1 MDYEKRMV
9 REKDVKFDNEDGSI
23 ELTDVRLVWIKAP
36 KKKSGLKRFG
46 ALAAG
51 VAGAALLEGAGR
63 QMGGIGGR
71 MLRSA
76 GRGIGYAAVGT
87 AISGWTRDSFYN
99 KDKDGNTESLALP
112 LAVIAQATQSGDKLI
127 IELKSGGNMQF
138 DFKQKKVIPSIV
150 ANLTQA
156 QNEGK
161 CPYCGASAATD
172 MASCPRCNAPLGGS
186 GKPAPSKGG
195 GGGRAD
201 YSGTPGEMH
210 IQYQGESG
218 GPESVTVRYGEDRD
232 GDGRPDSVSVDYGG
246 KGGGGG
252 GGYCSNC
259 GQQYPAGAK
268 FCNKCGNKV

>member
-1 MDYEKRMV
+1 
-9 REKDVKFDNEDGSI
+9 
-23 ELTDVRLVWIKAP
+23 
-36 KKKSGLKRFG
+36 
-46 ALAAG
+46 
-51 VAGAALLEGAGR
+51 
-63 QMGGIGGR
+63 

-76 GRGIGYAAVGT
+76 GRGIGVAAVGT

-99 KDKDGNTESLALP
+99 KDADGNTESLALP

-127 IELKSGGNMQF
+127 VELKSGGNMQF

-161 CPYCGASAATD
+161 CPYCGASAATN

-186 GKPAPSKGG
+186 GKPAPSQG

-210 IQYQGESG
+210 IQYQGEGG

-252 GGYCSNC
+252 YCQNC

-268 FCNKCGNKV
+268 FCNKCGNKVG